1 MVIEYPWHP
10 LHGST
15 VPLIRRT
22 GRLGSEVAHVEVR
35 RGLCRELPAW
45 MLDASMCA
53 AMSLGAPQV
62 SIEALNELR
71 SVLTGRV
78 AAPSAVG
85 PLNSL
90 EEEGRS
96 DEATHTSI
104 KKTTRAGPGRRG
116 SGRTKAATGTGRT
129 RRGGEGPSLAELLLE
144 ALGKPDDKEVG
155 RERRA
160 NHES

>member
-71 SVLTGRV
+71 SVLTGRA

-90 EEEGRS
+90 EEEDRS
-96 DEATHTSI
+96 DEWFWCKLKPTVRSI
-104 KKTTRAGPGRRG
+104 RLRVV
-116 SGRTKAATGTGRT
+116 
-129 RRGGEGPSLAELLLE
+129 E
-144 ALGKPDDKEVG
+144 
-155 RERRA
+155 
-160 NHES
+160 